1 MPLYEIYK
9 VCNNFRNQISQILKL
24 KKVKMKIA
32 LAQINTVIGDIKG
45 NSEKIIEIYHRAEK
59 DDVDLVM
66 FPELSVCGYPPLDLV
81 EKYEFRKA
89 IADTNKRLSR
99 ETSSV
104 GLLFGTITERYESVG
119 TGLYN
124 SAMLCYD
131 GRIQFVQNKMLLP
144 NYDVF
149 DEVRYFE
156 PAKDVFLHEFKGEDL
171 AISVCEDI
179 WNDDDYWKHRR
190 YHRDPVR
197 ELIGNGAT
205 ILLNISASPYAY
217 GRRMERYNMLSTL
230 TKKDKLPL
238 AYVCT
243 VGAQTDLIF
252 DGASMCFDRKGELCL
267 LGKSYEEDYLIFDT
281 NKKYTP
287 VRTIEKTF
295 EEEVL
300 KSLILGLADY
310 ARKTGFV
317 KALVGLSGGIDS
329 ALVTYI
335 AARAFGPENVHVLLM
350 PSQYSSEGSIKDS
363 LKLVENLGISK
374 NIIPIQ
380 PVFEKYLEVL
390 KTAFQ
395 NKPPDVTEE
404 NLQARIRGAYLM
416 AFSNK
421 FGYLL
426 CTTGNKSEMSVG
438 YATLYGDMCGA
449 VAVIGDVYKTQVYKL
464 ARYINREKEIIP
476 WEIIHK
482 APSAEL
488 RPEQKD
494 EDSLPPYDFL
504 DQILEMYLEEYKEY
518 DEIVERLGNP
528 EIVRKV
534 LQTIDN
540 NEFKRKQAAP
550 VLRVSRKAFG
560 YGRRFPIVQKWRRP

>member
-1 MPLYEIYK
+1 
-9 VCNNFRNQISQILKL
+9 
-24 KKVKMKIA
+24 MKIA
-32 LAQINTVIGDIKG
+32 LAQINPIIGDIEG
-45 NSEKIIEIYHRAEK
+45 NSKKIIEIYHKAEK

-66 FPELSVCGYPPLDLV
+66 FPELAVCGYPPLDLI

-89 IADTNKRLSR
+89 VADVNKKLSR

-119 TGLYN
+119 TGIYN

-131 GRIQFVQNKMLLP
+131 GRIQFIQNKMLLP

-156 PAKDVFLHEFKGEDL
+156 PAKDVFLHEFRGEQL

-205 ILLNISASPYAY
+205 VLLNISASPYAHN
-217 GRRMERYNMLSTL
+217 RRQERYDMLSTL
-230 TKKDKLPL
+230 TRKDRLPL

-252 DGASMCFDRKGELCL
+252 DGGSMCFDRRGELCL
-267 LGKSYEEDYLIFDT
+267 LGKTYEEDYFIFDT
-281 NKKYTP
+281 EAKYEP
-287 VRTIEKTF
+287 VRSIEKSF
-295 EEEVL
+295 EQEVIS
-300 KSLILGLADY
+300 SLTLGVKDY
-310 ARKTGFV
+310 ARKTGFT
-317 KALVGLSGGIDS
+317 KAIIGLSGGIDS

-335 AARAFGPENVHVLLM
+335 AVEALGAENVHVIMM
-350 PSQYSSEGSIKDS
+350 PSQYSSEGSVKDAV
-363 LKLVENLGISK
+363 KLAEKLGITYD
-374 NIIPIQ
+374 ILPINEVFEEYLDVFK
-380 PVFEKYLEVL
+380 PVFKD
-390 KTAFQ
+390 
-395 NKPPDVTEE
+395 KPPDVTEE
-404 NLQARIRGAYLM
+404 NLQARIRGNYLM
-416 AFSNK
+416 AYSNK

-426 CTTGNKSEMSVG
+426 LTTGNKSEMAVG
-438 YATLYGDMCGA
+438 YATLYGDMSGA
-449 VAVIGDVYKTQVYKL
+449 IAVIGDVYKTQVYKL
-464 ARYINREKEIIP
+464 ARYINREEEIIP

-488 RPEQKD
+488 RPGQKD

-504 DQILEMYLEEYKEY
+504 DQILEMYLEEYKEIE
-518 DEIVERLGNP
+518 EIVDRLGNR
-528 EIVRKV
+528 EMVKKV
-534 LQTIDN
+534 LETIDN
-540 NEFKRKQAAP
+540 SEFKRKQAAP
-550 VLRVSRKAFG
+550 VLRVSKKAFG

>member
-1 MPLYEIYK
+1 
-9 VCNNFRNQISQILKL
+9 
-24 KKVKMKIA
+24 MKIA
-32 LAQINTVIGDIKG
+32 LAQINPIIGDIEG
-45 NSEKIIEIYHRAEK
+45 NSKKIIEIYHKAEK

-66 FPELSVCGYPPLDLV
+66 FPELAVCGYPPLDLI

-89 IADTNKRLSR
+89 VADVNKKLSR

-119 TGLYN
+119 TGIYN

-131 GRIQFVQNKMLLP
+131 GRIQFIQNKMLLP

-156 PAKDVFLHEFKGEDL
+156 PAKDVFLHEFRGEQL

-205 ILLNISASPYAY
+205 VLLNISASPYAHN
-217 GRRMERYNMLSTL
+217 RRQERYDMLSTL
-230 TKKDKLPL
+230 TRKDRLPL

-252 DGASMCFDRKGELCL
+252 DGGSMCFDRRGELCL
-267 LGKSYEEDYLIFDT
+267 LGKTYEEDYFIFDT
-281 NKKYTP
+281 EAKYEP
-287 VRTIEKTF
+287 VRSIEKSF
-295 EEEVL
+295 EQEVIS
-300 KSLILGLADY
+300 SLTLGVKDY
-310 ARKTGFV
+310 ARKTGFT
-317 KALVGLSGGIDS
+317 KAIIGLSGGIDS

-335 AARAFGPENVHVLLM
+335 AVEALGAENVHVIMM
-350 PSQYSSEGSIKDS
+350 PSQYSSEGSVKDAV
-363 LKLVENLGISK
+363 KLAEKLGITYD
-374 NIIPIQ
+374 ILPINE
-380 PVFEKYLEVL
+380 VFEKYLDVF
-390 KTAFQ
+390 KPVFKD
-395 NKPPDVTEE
+395 KPPDVTEE
-404 NLQARIRGAYLM
+404 NLQARIRGNYLM
-416 AFSNK
+416 AYSNK
-421 FGYLL
+421 FSYLL
-426 CTTGNKSEMSVG
+426 LTTGNKSEMAVG
-438 YATLYGDMCGA
+438 YATLYGDMSGA
-449 VAVIGDVYKTQVYKL
+449 IAVIGDVYKTQVYKL
-464 ARYINREKEIIP
+464 ARYINREEEIIP

-488 RPEQKD
+488 RPGQKD

-504 DQILEMYLEEYKEY
+504 DQILEMYLEEYKEIE
-518 DEIVERLGNP
+518 EIVDRLGNR
-528 EIVRKV
+528 EMVKKV
-534 LQTIDN
+534 LETIDN
-540 NEFKRKQAAP
+540 SEFKRKQAAP
-550 VLRVSRKAFG
+550 VLRVSKKAFG